1 VAIILSVRSS
11 LTNRPTSRR
20 EVGVP

>member
-1 VAIILSVRSS
+1 VAIILSVRPS